1 MIQSVYRICLGAEN
15 NMAIGERI
23 RFIRKLRKLTQ
34 KQLGIAIGF
43 PESSADV
50 RMAQYET
57 GTRTPKEDLTK
68 SIANIFEVSPL
79 TLNVPDIYSNLGLMH
94 TLFALEDMYGLE
106 PETENEKI
114 TLRFNDNKVLDTSL
128 LQMLFAWA
136 EQTRKLRKGEITKE
150 EYDKWRYNY
159 PEYDDTQ
166 IFAKAPSK
174 ELSDEISEELK

>member
-1 MIQSVYRICLGAEN
+1 
-15 NMAIGERI
+15 MAIGERI

-57 GTRTPKEDLTK
+57 GTRTPKEDLIK

-79 TLNVPDIYSNLGLMH
+79 TLNVPDIDSNLGLMH

-106 PETENEKI
+106 PEAENEKI
-114 TLRFNDNKVLDTSL
+114 TLRFNDNKVLDVSL
-128 LQMLFAWA
+128 LQMLFAWT
-136 EQTRKLRKGEITKE
+136 EQTRKFKKGEITKE

-166 IFAKAPSK
+166 IFAKGPSK

>member
-1 MIQSVYRICLGAEN
+1 
-15 NMAIGERI
+15 MAIGKRI

-68 SIANIFEVSPL
+68 SIANIFGVSPL
-79 TLNVPDIYSNLGLMH
+79 TLNVPDIDSNLGLMH

-106 PETENEKI
+106 PKTENEKI
-114 TLRFNDNKVLDTSL
+114 ALRFNDNKVLDVSL
-128 LQMLFAWA
+128 LQMLFAWT
-136 EQTRKLRKGEITKE
+136 EQTRKFKSGEITKE
-150 EYDKWRYNY
+150 EYDQWRYNY

-166 IFAKAPSK
+166 IFAKIPSK
-174 ELSDEISEELK
+174 ELSDIV

>member
-1 MIQSVYRICLGAEN
+1 
-15 NMAIGERI
+15 MAIGERI

-68 SIANIFEVSPL
+68 AIANIFGVSPL
-79 TLNVPDIYSNLGLMH
+79 ALNVPDIDSNLELMH
-94 TLFALEDMYGLE
+94 TFFALEDMYGLE

-128 LQMLFAWA
+128 LQMLFAWT
-136 EQTRKLRKGEITKE
+136 EQTRKLKKDEITKE

-166 IFAKAPSK
+166 IFAKVPSK

>member
-1 MIQSVYRICLGAEN
+1 
-15 NMAIGERI
+15 MAIGERI

-34 KQLGIAIGF
+34 KQLGITIGF

-57 GTRTPKEDLTK
+57 GIRTPKEDLTK
-68 SIANIFEVSPL
+68 SIANIFEVSPI
-79 TLNVPDIYSNLGLMH
+79 TLNVPDIDSNLGLMH
-94 TLFALEDMYGLE
+94 TLFALEDIYGLE

-128 LQMLFAWA
+128 LQMLFAWT
-136 EQTRKLRKGEITKE
+136 EQTRRLKKGDITKE

-159 PEYDDTQ
+159 PEYDNTQ
-166 IFAKAPSK
+166 IFAKVPSK

>member
-1 MIQSVYRICLGAEN
+1 
-15 NMAIGERI
+15 MAIGERI

-68 SIANIFEVSPL
+68 AIANIFEVSPL
-79 TLNVPDIYSNLGLMH
+79 TLNVPDIDSNLGLMH

-106 PETENEKI
+106 IDVEKG
-114 TLRFNDNKVLDTSL
+114 KVAFQFKDEKQLDPSFH
-128 LQMLFAWA
+128 QMLFAWT
-136 EQTRKLRKGEITKE
+136 EQTRKFKSGEITKE
-150 EYDKWRYNY
+150 EYDEWRYNY
-159 PEYDDTQ
+159 PEYDNTQ
-166 IFAKAPSK
+166 IFAKVPSK
-174 ELSDEISEELK
+174 ELSDEILEELK

>member
-1 MIQSVYRICLGAEN
+1 
-15 NMAIGERI
+15 MAIGERI

-57 GTRTPKEDLTK
+57 GTRTPKENLTK

-79 TLNVPDIYSNLGLMH
+79 TLNVPDIDSNLGLMH

-114 TLRFNDNKVLDTSL
+114 TLRFNDKILDVSL
-128 LQMLFAWA
+128 LQMLFAWT
-136 EQTRKLRKGEITKE
+136 EQKGKLKKGEITKE

-166 IFAKAPSK
+166 IFAKVPSK

>member
-1 MIQSVYRICLGAEN
+1 
-15 NMAIGERI
+15 MAIGERI

-43 PESSADV
+43 SESSADV

-68 SIANIFEVSPL
+68 SIANIFGVSPL
-79 TLNVPDIYSNLGLMH
+79 TLNVPDIDSNLGLMH
-94 TLFALEDMYGLE
+94 TFFSLEDMYGLE

-114 TLRFNDNKVLDTSL
+114 TLRFNDNKVLDVSL
-128 LQMLFAWA
+128 LQMLFAWT
-136 EQTRKLRKGEITKE
+136 EQTRKLKKGEITKE

-166 IFAKAPSK
+166 IFAKVPSK
-174 ELSDEISEELK
+174 KLSDEISEELK

>member
-1 MIQSVYRICLGAEN
+1 
-15 NMAIGERI
+15 MAIGERI

-57 GTRTPKEDLTK
+57 GTRTPKEDLIK
-68 SIANIFEVSPL
+68 SIANIFGVSPL
-79 TLNVPDIYSNLGLMH
+79 TLNIPDIDSNLGLMH
-94 TLFALEDMYGLE
+94 TLFALEDIYGLE

-114 TLRFNDNKVLDTSL
+114 TLRFNDNKVLDVSL

-136 EQTRKLRKGEITKE
+136 EQKEKLKKGEITKE

-159 PEYDDTQ
+159 PKYDDTQ
-166 IFAKAPSK
+166 IFVKVPPK
-174 ELSDEISEELK
+174 ELSDVVSEELK

>member
-1 MIQSVYRICLGAEN
+1 
-15 NMAIGERI
+15 MAIGERI

-34 KQLGIAIGF
+34 KQLGTAIGF

-68 SIANIFEVSPL
+68 AIANIFEVSPL
-79 TLNVPDIYSNLGLMH
+79 ALEVPDIDSQLGLMH
-94 TLFALEDMYGLE
+94 TFFALEDIYGLE
-106 PETENEKI
+106 PEIENEKI
-114 TLRFNDNKVLDTSL
+114 ILQFNDNKVLDVSL
-128 LQMLFAWA
+128 LQMLFAWT
-136 EQTRKLRKGEITKE
+136 EQTQKFKSGAITKE
-150 EYDKWRYNY
+150 EYDQWRYNY

-174 ELSDEISEELK
+174 DLSDAISDKLK